1 MKTILFADDHKSI
14 REYCREEFEEEGYR
28 VLLARDGREALQLV
42 RQEHPDMAVLD
53 IYMPGGTGLEALEAI
68 KRIAPA
74 MPVVLFTAHDE
85 ACLRDQRSRLAA
97 ACVEKCADLT
107 ELKRL
112 VCTLLTSQNGR
123 AAVRVGLPPSRH
135 MENSAC

>member
-14 REYCREEFEEEGYR
+14 REYCREEFEDEGYR
-28 VLLARDGREALQLV
+28 VLLARDGREAIQLV

-53 IYMPGGTGLEALEAI
+53 IYMPGGTGLEALDAI
-68 KRIAPA
+68 KRVAPA

-85 ACLRDQRSRLAA
+85 ACLRDRRSRLAA

-112 VCTLLTSQNGR
+112 VFRLLASQEGPEP
-123 AAVRVGLPPSRH
+123 VRVGLPPGQPDGQR
-135 MENSAC
+135 A